1 MATSS
6 DSGAAELA
14 RAANAE
20 GMGAM
25 RDARFAEAEAAFRR
39 AAAADPGALP
49 LWSNLAHACRMQGDG
64 AGERAALDAALD
76 LDRTHFPTQLRMA
89 QLLQRLGEEQA
100 AFRAWHG
107 VQMLVAQMPPLTG
120 PLAAEVADGSAWCA
134 QAQAR
139 LEGEVDS
146 ALAGQITGASEAE
159 ARRIK
164 AFVDVALGRR
174 RVFHNECAGTYYP
187 FLPADEYFDF
197 CHFPWLGE
205 LEAHHAAIR
214 AELEGLIAGGQDLL
228 RPYVRM
234 EAGVPANKWSALD
247 HSPDWSAC
255 FLYEYGRP
263 NQPVLDRCPVTAKV
277 LAGLPLAQIPGR
289 APNAFFSL
297 LAPNSH
303 IPPHTGVTNT
313 RAIIHLALIVPP
325 GCGFRVGGETREWVE
340 GKAFAFDDSIDH
352 EAWNRSDQLRAVLI
366 IDTWNPHLTQR
377 EREAITG
384 YFAVADSS
392 LAGGP
397 G

>member
-1 MATSS
+1 M
-6 DSGAAELA
+6 
-14 RAANAE
+14 
-20 GMGAM
+20 
-25 RDARFAEAEAAFRR
+25 
-39 AAAADPGALP
+39 
-49 LWSNLAHACRMQGDG
+49 
-64 AGERAALDAALD
+64 
-76 LDRTHFPTQLRMA
+76 
-89 QLLQRLGEEQA
+89 
-100 AFRAWHG
+100 
-107 VQMLVAQMPPLTG
+107 
-120 PLAAEVADGSAWCA
+120 
-134 QAQAR
+134 
-139 LEGEVDS
+139 
-146 ALAGQITGASEAE
+146 
-159 ARRIK
+159 
-164 AFVDVALGRR
+164 
-174 RVFHNECAGTYYP
+174 
-187 FLPADEYFDF
+187 
-197 CHFPWLGE
+197 
-205 LEAHHAAIR
+205 
-214 AELEGLIAGGQDLL
+214 
-228 RPYVRM
+228 
-234 EAGVPANKWSALD
+234 PANKWSALD